1 MADCLEASLH
11 FVLLQNSVTF
21 QLKYALEMGHERLLL
36 QAFPSCDYME
46 FAQSIERYMCT
57 WILQLLLRAFLHLL
71 SLSNWVAVEVEVIFG
86 GELAYLI
93 ADDFAA
99 FQSRKLLQRQP
110 IQTELPIDL
119 ASEAHGHNI
128 QAPYI
133 F

>member
-1 MADCLEASLH
+1 
-11 FVLLQNSVTF
+11 
-21 QLKYALEMGHERLLL
+21 
-36 QAFPSCDYME
+36 ME

-119 ASEAHGHNI
+119 AREHTSGEFGICSPFCLEKSMLRRLVLRKVDRIDGGFENSKKRADVSVVDE
-128 QAPYI
+128 